1 MGLDNGIYIKG
12 YRKKPFYVK
21 DDLYDQ
27 SNQIDL
33 AYWRKYWGLR
43 NDIINIIYENYYGND
58 SEVLLSENQ
67 IKKIRN
73 LIMEITFSKKRYLES
88 CSGYWDYNIYSWQSK
103 NYLSK
108 KLRPRQIAYHVP
120 RASLHL
126 RCAKPILR

>member
-88 CSGYWDYNIYSWQSK
+88 CSGYWDYNTYSVLRGIRQMINLTWAARQVRK
-103 NYLSK
+103 NPEVEVFWYDS
-108 KLRPRQIAYHVP
+108 Y
-120 RASLHL
+120 
-126 RCAKPILR
+126 

>member
-12 YRKKPFYVK
+12 YKKKPFYVK
-21 DDLYDQ
+21 DDLYEQ

-88 CSGYWDYNIYSWQSK
+88 CGGYWDYNIYSVLRGIRQMINLTWAARQVRK
-103 NYLSK
+103 NPEVEVFWYDS
-108 KLRPRQIAYHVP
+108 Y
-120 RASLHL
+120 
-126 RCAKPILR
+126 

>member
-43 NDIINIIYENYYGND
+43 NDIINIIYENYYGNA
-58 SEVLLSENQ
+58 SEALLSENQ

-88 CSGYWDYNIYSWQSK
+88 CSGYWDYNIYSVLRGIRQMINLTWAARQVRK
-103 NYLSK
+103 NPEVKVFWYDS
-108 KLRPRQIAYHVP
+108 Y
-120 RASLHL
+120 
-126 RCAKPILR
+126 

>member
-43 NDIINIIYENYYGND
+43 NDIINIIYDNYYSND

-88 CSGYWDYNIYSWQSK
+88 CSGYWDYNIYSVLRGIRQMINLTWAARQVRK
-103 NYLSK
+103 NPEVEVFWYDS
-108 KLRPRQIAYHVP
+108 Y
-120 RASLHL
+120 
-126 RCAKPILR
+126 

>member
-43 NDIINIIYENYYGND
+43 NDIINIIYENYYGNG

-88 CSGYWDYNIYSWQSK
+88 CSGYWDYNIYSVLRGIRQMINLTWAARQVRK
-103 NYLSK
+103 NPEVEVFWYDS
-108 KLRPRQIAYHVP
+108 Y
-120 RASLHL
+120 
-126 RCAKPILR
+126 

>member
-21 DDLYDQ
+21 DDLYEQ

-43 NDIINIIYENYYGND
+43 NDIINIIYENYYGNN

-88 CSGYWDYNIYSWQSK
+88 CSGYWDYNIYS
-103 NYLSK
+103 
-108 KLRPRQIAYHVP
+108 
-120 RASLHL
+120 
-126 RCAKPILR
+126 ILRGIRQMINLTWAARQVRKNPEVEVFWYDSY

>member
-43 NDIINIIYENYYGND
+43 NDIINIIYENYYSND

-73 LIMEITFSKKRYLES
+73 LIMEITFSKKKYLES
-88 CSGYWDYNIYSWQSK
+88 CSGYWDYNIYSVLRGIRQMINLTWAARQVRK
-103 NYLSK
+103 NPEVEVFWYDS
-108 KLRPRQIAYHVP
+108 Y
-120 RASLHL
+120 
-126 RCAKPILR
+126 

>member
-88 CSGYWDYNIYSWQSK
+88 CGGYWDYNIYS
-103 NYLSK
+103 
-108 KLRPRQIAYHVP
+108 
-120 RASLHL
+120 
-126 RCAKPILR
+126 ILRGIRQMINLTWAARQVRKNPEVEVFWYDSY

>member
-12 YRKKPFYVK
+12 YRRKPFYVK
-21 DDLYDQ
+21 DDLYEQ

-88 CSGYWDYNIYSWQSK
+88 CSGYWDYNVYSVLRGIRQMINLTWAARQVRK
-103 NYLSK
+103 NPEVEVFWYDS
-108 KLRPRQIAYHVP
+108 Y
-120 RASLHL
+120 
-126 RCAKPILR
+126 

>member
-1 MGLDNGIYIKG
+1 MSWDDNGIYIKG
-12 YRKKPFYVK
+12 YKKKPFYVK
-21 DDLYDQ
+21 DEFYDQ

-88 CSGYWDYNIYSWQSK
+88 CSGYWDYNIYSVLRGIRQMINLTWAARQVKK
-103 NYLSK
+103 NPEVEVIWYDS
-108 KLRPRQIAYHVP
+108 Y
-120 RASLHL
+120 
-126 RCAKPILR
+126 

>member
-21 DDLYDQ
+21 DDLYYQ

-88 CSGYWDYNIYSWQSK
+88 CSGYWDYNIYSVLRGIRQMINLTWAARQVRK
-103 NYLSK
+103 NPEVEVFWYDS
-108 KLRPRQIAYHVP
+108 Y
-120 RASLHL
+120 
-126 RCAKPILR
+126 

>member
-12 YRKKPFYVK
+12 YKKKPFYVK
-21 DDLYDQ
+21 DDLYEQ

-67 IKKIRN
+67 IKKIRI

-88 CSGYWDYNIYSWQSK
+88 CSGYWDYNIYSVLRGIRQMINLTWAARQVRK
-103 NYLSK
+103 NPEVEVFWYDS
-108 KLRPRQIAYHVP
+108 Y
-120 RASLHL
+120 
-126 RCAKPILR
+126 

>member
-88 CSGYWDYNIYSWQSK
+88 CSGYWDYNIYSVLRGIRQMINLTWPASQVRK
-103 NYLSK
+103 NPEVEVFWYDS
-108 KLRPRQIAYHVP
+108 Y
-120 RASLHL
+120 
-126 RCAKPILR
+126 

>member
-21 DDLYDQ
+21 DDLYEQ
-27 SNQIDL
+27 SDQIDL

-88 CSGYWDYNIYSWQSK
+88 CSGYWDYNIYSVLRGIRQMINLTWAARQVRK
-103 NYLSK
+103 NPEVEVFWYDS
-108 KLRPRQIAYHVP
+108 Y
-120 RASLHL
+120 
-126 RCAKPILR
+126 

>member
-43 NDIINIIYENYYGND
+43 NDIINIIYEKYYGND

-88 CSGYWDYNIYSWQSK
+88 CGGYWDYNIYSVLRGIRQMINLTWAARQVRK
-103 NYLSK
+103 N
-108 KLRPRQIAYHVP
+108 PRVVVIWYD
-120 RASLHL
+120 SY
-126 RCAKPILR
+126 

>member
-21 DDLYDQ
+21 DELYAQ

-88 CSGYWDYNIYSWQSK
+88 CSGYWDYNIYSVLRGIRQMINLTWAARQVRK
-103 NYLSK
+103 NPEVEVIWYDS
-108 KLRPRQIAYHVP
+108 Y
-120 RASLHL
+120 
-126 RCAKPILR
+126 

>member
-67 IKKIRN
+67 IKKIRI

-88 CSGYWDYNIYSWQSK
+88 CSGYWDYNIYSVLRGIRQMINLTWAARQVRK
-103 NYLSK
+103 NPEVEVFWYDS
-108 KLRPRQIAYHVP
+108 Y
-120 RASLHL
+120 
-126 RCAKPILR
+126 

>member
-12 YRKKPFYVK
+12 YKKKTFYVK
-21 DDLYDQ
+21 DNLYDQ

-88 CSGYWDYNIYSWQSK
+88 CSGYWDYNIYSVLQGIRQMINLTWAARQVRK
-103 NYLSK
+103 NPEVEVFWYDS
-108 KLRPRQIAYHVP
+108 Y
-120 RASLHL
+120 
-126 RCAKPILR
+126 

>member
-21 DDLYDQ
+21 DDLYEQ

-43 NDIINIIYENYYGND
+43 NDIINIIYENYGND

-88 CSGYWDYNIYSWQSK
+88 CGGYWDYNIYSVLRGIRQMINLTWAARQVRK
-103 NYLSK
+103 NSEVKVFWYDS
-108 KLRPRQIAYHVP
+108 Y
-120 RASLHL
+120 
-126 RCAKPILR
+126 

>member
-12 YRKKPFYVK
+12 YKKKPFYVK
-21 DDLYDQ
+21 DDFYDQ

-73 LIMEITFSKKRYLES
+73 LIMEITFSKKKYLES
-88 CSGYWDYNIYSWQSK
+88 CGGYWDYNIYSVLQGIRQMINLTWAARQVRK
-103 NYLSK
+103 NPEVEVFWYDS
-108 KLRPRQIAYHVP
+108 Y
-120 RASLHL
+120 
-126 RCAKPILR
+126 

>member
-27 SNQIDL
+27 TNQIDL

-88 CSGYWDYNIYSWQSK
+88 CSGYWDYNIYSV
-103 NYLSK
+103 
-108 KLRPRQIAYHVP
+108 LRGIRQMINLTWAARQVRNNPEVEVFWYD
-120 RASLHL
+120 SY
-126 RCAKPILR
+126 

>member
-12 YRKKPFYVK
+12 YKKKPFYVK
-21 DDLYDQ
+21 DEFYDQ

-88 CSGYWDYNIYSWQSK
+88 CSGYWDYNIYSVLRGIRQMINLTWAARQVKK
-103 NYLSK
+103 NPEVEVIWYDS
-108 KLRPRQIAYHVP
+108 Y
-120 RASLHL
+120 
-126 RCAKPILR
+126 

>member
-12 YRKKPFYVK
+12 YKKKPFYVK

-33 AYWRKYWGLR
+33 AYWRKHWGLR

-67 IKKIRN
+67 IKKIRI
-73 LIMEITFSKKRYLES
+73 LIMEITFSKKKYLES
-88 CSGYWDYNIYSWQSK
+88 CGYYWNYNIYSVLRGIRQMINLTWAARQVRK
-103 NYLSK
+103 NPEVEVFWYDS
-108 KLRPRQIAYHVP
+108 Y
-120 RASLHL
+120 
-126 RCAKPILR
+126 

>member
-43 NDIINIIYENYYGND
+43 NDIINIIYANYYGND

-67 IKKIRN
+67 IKKIRT

-88 CSGYWDYNIYSWQSK
+88 CSGYWDYNIYSVLRGIRQMINLTWAARQVRK
-103 NYLSK
+103 NPEVEVFWYDS
-108 KLRPRQIAYHVP
+108 Y
-120 RASLHL
+120 
-126 RCAKPILR
+126 

>member
-1 MGLDNGIYIKG
+1 MGLDNGIYIKV

-88 CSGYWDYNIYSWQSK
+88 CSGYWDYNIYSVLQGIRQMINLTWAARQVRK
-103 NYLSK
+103 NPEVEVFWYDS
-108 KLRPRQIAYHVP
+108 Y
-120 RASLHL
+120 
-126 RCAKPILR
+126 

>member
-33 AYWRKYWGLR
+33 AYWRKHWGLR
-43 NDIINIIYENYYGND
+43 KDIINIIYENYYDND

-67 IKKIRN
+67 IKKIRI
-73 LIMEITFSKKRYLES
+73 LIMEITFSKKRFLES
-88 CSGYWDYNIYSWQSK
+88 CNGYWNYNIYSVLRGIRQMINLTWAARQVRK
-103 NYLSK
+103 NPKVEVFWYDS
-108 KLRPRQIAYHVP
+108 Y
-120 RASLHL
+120 
-126 RCAKPILR
+126 

>member
-12 YRKKPFYVK
+12 YKKKPFYVK

-43 NDIINIIYENYYGND
+43 NDIINIIYENYYSND

-88 CSGYWDYNIYSWQSK
+88 CSGYWDYNIYSVLRGIRQMINLTWAARQVRK
-103 NYLSK
+103 NPEVEVFWYDS
-108 KLRPRQIAYHVP
+108 Y
-120 RASLHL
+120 
-126 RCAKPILR
+126 

>member
-33 AYWRKYWGLR
+33 AYWRKHWGLR
-43 NDIINIIYENYYGND
+43 KDIINIIYENYYGND
-58 SEVLLSENQ
+58 SEILLSENQ
-67 IKKIRN
+67 IKKIRI

-88 CSGYWDYNIYSWQSK
+88 CGGYWNYNIYSVLRGIRQMINLTWAARQVRK
-103 NYLSK
+103 NPEVEVFWYDS
-108 KLRPRQIAYHVP
+108 Y
-120 RASLHL
+120 
-126 RCAKPILR
+126 

>member
-88 CSGYWDYNIYSWQSK
+88 CSGYWDYNIYSV
-103 NYLSK
+103 
-108 KLRPRQIAYHVP
+108 LRGIRQIINLTWAARQVRKNPEVKVFWYD
-120 RASLHL
+120 SY
-126 RCAKPILR
+126 

>member
-88 CSGYWDYNIYSWQSK
+88 CSGYWDYNIYSVLQGIRQMINLTWAARQVRK
-103 NYLSK
+103 NPEVEVFWYDS
-108 KLRPRQIAYHVP
+108 Y
-120 RASLHL
+120 
-126 RCAKPILR
+126 

>member
-12 YRKKPFYVK
+12 YKKKPFYVK
-21 DDLYDQ
+21 DDFYDQ

-88 CSGYWDYNIYSWQSK
+88 CGGYWDYNIYSVLRGIRQMINLTWAARQVRK
-103 NYLSK
+103 NPEVEVFWYDS
-108 KLRPRQIAYHVP
+108 Y
-120 RASLHL
+120 
-126 RCAKPILR
+126 